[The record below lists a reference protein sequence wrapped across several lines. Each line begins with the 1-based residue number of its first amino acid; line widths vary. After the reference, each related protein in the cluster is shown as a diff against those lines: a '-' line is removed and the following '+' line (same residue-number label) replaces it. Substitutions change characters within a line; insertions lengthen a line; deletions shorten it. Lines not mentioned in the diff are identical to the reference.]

1 MRPFAKVIPYWNHEA
16 PLDYNFQKLVE
27 GDDKYDDKEKDN
39 NEPLEPKGLLSSS
52 FFDYKCE
59 RFALKLSLR
68 TVFHR
73 DMIFTQLDID
83 LHTYC

>member
-52 FFDYKCE
+52 FFDYPI
-59 RFALKLSLR
+59 RWQIVHFLPSR
-68 TVFHR
+68 R
-73 DMIFTQLDID
+73 DRLTF
-83 LHTYC
+83 